1 MDVSR
6 PLVQK
11 TQHVVDLPYYLY
23 APKLFGN
30 NHYSGTTPYK
40 TNEVAFKDH
49 YSPLDRKLDYLD
61 ISDRPLNHLPH
72 RRSLHGRLTTGF
84 YY

>member
-49 YSPLDRKLDYLD
+49 
-61 ISDRPLNHLPH
+61 
-72 RRSLHGRLTTGF
+72 
-84 YY
+84 